1 MFCLCASHYRH
12 FVRLKQNLA
21 IREKRLRRIFLLLP
35 GSTLYALLQEFK
47 TMEPTEKKS
56 AKLKHC
62 VICCQYD
69 YPQHTA
75 KDPRFW
81 PAAKPH
87 SDTLA
92 RLYGLVRGYP
102 EVIGTQL
109 PVIRAQ

>member
-1 MFCLCASHYRH
+1 MQAGG
-12 FVRLKQNLA
+12 
-21 IREKRLRRIFLLLP
+21 E
-35 GSTLYALLQEFK
+35 
-47 TMEPTEKKS
+47 
-56 AKLKHC
+56 
-62 VICCQYD
+62 
-69 YPQHTA
+69 HTA

-109 PVIRAQ
+109 PVIRAQGSL